1 MTRKSTQQEFLEKC
15 IDVWD
20 DLYDLSKVIYK
31 GNKVKVLIGCKVDNH
46 GFWEAIPASFVNK
59 PFRGCPICGKLKASN
74 SRRKVPKEKE
84 KEIIERYVVYK
95 QSENFIAKALGFGRD
110 SIYGVLK
117 RNNVKKRNPRE
128 AGGGLTESEINKLV
142 TLYKENEQLTMA
154 DLARKFNIA
163 NGTVRSYFDERKI
176 KVRERG
182 IPIELHKEIIE
193 RYNNCEKIR
202 PIARDL
208 GFDPKSITQVLIENN
223 VKTGTLV
230 ERFGEQI
237 KKDYKEGKSAR
248 LIGEQLNTTENS
260 VLYVLEELNI
270 KRRSN
275 SEAKGGMPH
284 NLDEEVGE
292 LYVNELLDM
301 RSIGR
306 KFGFSKTSI
315 KKSLIRSGIPIRT
328 NSEAQRIIQHLKGWD
343 SLEDLLTDKKKYE
356 ESCYVYLFKVKNYS
370 KFCKPGISN
379 DYYRRAMD
387 EPKLYGSFESAW
399 YFDTRREAR
408 FCELAVLQ
416 STANLAN
423 CPNDLL
429 SISGAYEIRE
439 CSISEMKSLISEIVD
454 DFNFSKEEGIS
465 IYKWAMDN
473 IEMSDL
479 MLEEYSKKE
488 AQDN

>member
-1 MTRKSTQQEFLEKC
+1 MTRRLTQQEFLEKC

-31 GNKVKVLIGCKVDNH
+31 GNKVKVLIGCKVNNH

-128 AGGGLTESEINKLV
+128 AGGGLKEFEINKLV
-142 TLYKENEQLTMA
+142 TLYKENEELTMA
-154 DLARKFNIA
+154 DLARKFNIS
-163 NGTVRSYFDERKI
+163 NGTVRSYLDEKKI
-176 KVRERG
+176 EVREQG
-182 IPIELHKEIIE
+182 IPEIFHDDILE
-193 RYNNCEKIR
+193 RYNNGEKIK
-202 PIARDL
+202 PLAKEL
-208 GFDPKSITQVLIENN
+208 GFAPKTITDLLIKKNARL
-223 VKTGTLV
+223 GTLI

-237 KKDYKEGKSAR
+237 KKDYLDGITAKA
-248 LIGEQLNTTENS
+248 IGEKINRSETAILD
-260 VLYVLEELNI
+260 VLEELNVDRRDNI
-270 KRRSN
+270 FITEELEKEVKRLY
-275 SEAKGGMPH
+275 E
-284 NLDEEVGE
+284 DEK
-292 LYVNELLDM
+292 LDM
-301 RSIGR
+301 RTIGK
-306 KFGFSKTSI
+306 KFGCSKSAI
-315 KKSLIRSGIPIRT
+315 KSCLKRTGTKIRT

-356 ESCYVYLFKVKNYS
+356 ESCYVYLFEVKNEP

-387 EPKLYGSFESAW
+387 EPKLYGSFDSAW

-408 FCELAVLQ
+408 LCELVILQ
-416 STANLAN
+416 LTANLAN

-439 CSISEMKSLISEIVD
+439 CSVSKMKSLISEIVD

-473 IEMSDL
+473 IEMSDE
-479 MLEEYSKKE
+479 MLEEYCKKE
-488 AQDN
+488 AQEN